1 MWQPG
6 AGRLSYDPGEVHI
19 GLCTSERRLQS
30 HYFQTFVA
38 ALRTVQRFRIYEL
51 SDLFIKSTPVEDWPI
66 LDCLLV
72 IYSPKL
78 DLSLILSYVEKCSPY
93 LINDVHFQH
102 LLKNRRLMAETL
114 QAHDIRAPPF
124 YILDPEDEVSEY
136 DDHIVAG
143 NVHVHKPFIEKPLDT
158 EDHSI
163 AIYYTSETG
172 RGSTLLGKANKVRSC
187 EYLPGES
194 RRRRDKQYL
203 YQPFL
208 QSDGFDVKVYAVGR
222 DYFHAETKKSP
233 VINSIRAGFC
243 EKKYPVMLTSEEK
256 EMAIK
261 VVQAFRQHVLTFD
274 IIRCEGKSYVV
285 DVNTGHMVKGPER
298 AILECARTLGLHV
311 LRAMKKTGSEVHP
324 ERPIVE
330 ETLQVAGGS
339 EHLCAVVAILRHGDR
354 TPKQKVKFVTS
365 NEHFLALFTQPKEI
379 KIKRNEDLARLLEIT
394 RKALAEEPSP
404 ELHTVRDVLESGI
417 SEDYTPKAQ
426 VKPLS
431 TDLTKVTKALL
442 ILKWGGTLTHAGI
455 RQCERTGQHFRS
467 AHYQDDETFHRLHS
481 TYAHDIK
488 CYSSSEGRCQMS
500 AGAFLRGFLDL
511 DSDVNAVATCMVRND
526 APVVKM
532 LDDSPPAAEEEAT
545 MDKLTTFLTSELPL
559 AVSLQPFEDE
569 LPKGVMKI
577 AKNVGNPKQYL
588 LRINAIMES
597 LLKVLENS
605 LPSASICGLES
616 AHLVY
621 QRWKCMHERFY
632 NASKDTFSITS
643 LPPLSDCVRYD
654 LLHNRELV
662 GETGKELFGAVR
674 FLAKLVANLEYGFTC
689 QEKHHHCAHV
699 IEQLMRKILAD
710 LHYWT
715 SLEAS
720 HSEELIGDQ
729 SYHWY
734 REVSKHTRTRIYF
747 TSLSHLNSILCTFA
761 RKAKKWGPEAQSQL
775 DQVISLEYLGHFV
788 IKVYEDPRRSPYDQQ
803 RFRGEI
809 WVSPGVSFASLD
821 AIEDHTAPEAQAF
834 KLQITLSLTDLEDL
848 FSC

>member
-6 AGRLSYDPGEVHI
+6 SGRLSYDPSEVRL
-19 GLCTSERRLQS
+19 GLCTSAGHLQS
-30 HYFQTFVA
+30 HYFQAFIA
-38 ALRTVQRFRIYEL
+38 ALRALQRFRIYEL
-51 SDLFIKSTPVEDWPI
+51 SDQFINSTPVDDWPP

-78 DLSLILSYVEKCSPY
+78 NLSLIMTYVEKCSPY

-102 LLKNRRLMAETL
+102 LLKDRQLMVETL
-114 QAHDIRAPPF
+114 QDHGIRAPPF
-124 YILDPEDEVSEY
+124 YILGPEDEVAEY
-136 DDHIVAG
+136 DDHLVVG
-143 NVHVHKPFIEKPLDT
+143 NTTIHKPYIEKPLDT
-158 EDHSI
+158 EDHAI

-172 RGSTLLGKANKVRSC
+172 RGSTLLGKANEVRSC
-187 EYLPGES
+187 EYLPGEN
-194 RRRRDKQYL
+194 RRRKDKAYL

-208 QSDGFDVKVYAVGR
+208 QSDGFDIKVYAVGM

-233 VINSIRAGFC
+233 VINSIRSGFGD
-243 EKKYPVMLTSEEK
+243 KKYPVMLTSEEK
-256 EMAIK
+256 ELAIM
-261 VVQAFRQHVLTFD
+261 VVQAFRQNVLTFD

-311 LRAMKKTGSEVHP
+311 LRAMKKISCESSPVSM
-324 ERPIVE
+324 IVE
-330 ETLQVAGGS
+330 EPVHATGSS

-354 TPKQKVKFVTS
+354 TPKQKVKLKTS
-365 NEHFLALFTQPKEI
+365 NEHFLSLFAQPKEI
-379 KIKRNEDLARLLEIT
+379 KIKRNEDLIHLLEVT
-394 RKALAEEPSP
+394 QKALAEEPSA
-404 ELHTVRDVLESGI
+404 ELHTVRDVLERGI
-417 SEDYTPKAQ
+417 GEDYTPKAQ
-426 VKPLS
+426 LKPLC

-455 RQCERTGQHFRS
+455 RQCERTGHHFRS

-511 DSDVNAVATCMVRND
+511 DSDVNAVATCMVRKD

-545 MDKLTTFLTSELPL
+545 MKKLTALFLSEQPL
-559 AVSLQPFEDE
+559 AESLQPFANE
-569 LPKGVMKI
+569 LPKGLMKI
-577 AKNVGNPKQYL
+577 AQNIGNPKRYL
-588 LRINAIMES
+588 RRINAILET
-597 LLKVLENS
+597 LLKELERN
-605 LPSASICGLES
+605 LGLASICGSES

-621 QRWKCMHERFY
+621 QRWKCIHERFY
-632 NASKDTFSITS
+632 HANTDSFSIAS
-643 LPPLSDCVRYD
+643 IPPLSDCVRYD
-654 LLHNRELV
+654 ILHNSALV
-662 GETGKELFGAVR
+662 GETGKELFSAVR
-674 FLAKLVANLEYGFTC
+674 YLAKLVANLEYGFTC
-689 QEKHHHCAHV
+689 LEKHHHCACV
-699 IEQLMRKILAD
+699 IKQLMQKLLAD
-710 LHYWT
+710 LHFWT
-715 SLEAS
+715 SLESS
-720 HSEELIGDQ
+720 HSETLIGDQ

-734 REVSKHTRTRIYF
+734 REVNKHTRTRIYF
-747 TSLSHLNSILCTFA
+747 TSLSHLNSILATFS
-761 RKAKKWGPEAQSQL
+761 RKAKNWGAEAQNQL

-803 RFRGEI
+803 RYRGEI

-834 KLQITLSLTDLEDL
+834 KLQIDLSLEDLEDI